1 VKVRPVTGVAAVD
14 RLGRLLL
21 VQRSDDGTWGLP
33 GGGLEPGESWSDAAV
48 RECREETG
56 WLVQLT
62 GRLGIYSE
70 PDSQIHVYPDG
81 CRRHFVG
88 VVFTAK
94 VLQQVTEPGRG
105 VGRGR
110 FLRPPRPTRTTV
122 RTRRTGACRPRLIG
136 SSAVH
141 PKAADVQ

>member
-62 GRLGIYSE
+62 GLLGIYSE

-81 CRRHFVG
+81 RRRHFVG

-94 VLQQVTEPGRG
+94 VLQQVTDPDEESVAAGFFDLHGLPEPLFAPDEP
-105 VGRGR
+105 V
-110 FLRPPRPTRTTV
+110 LADLASSAPRPFIR
-122 RTRRTGACRPRLIG
+122 
-136 SSAVH
+136 
-141 PKAADVQ
+141 